1 MNIASQ
7 QDFAEL
13 DLNTR
18 VSDLVRRSA
27 VTCAP
32 ETTLEKVF
40 KVMDQSSAGSIVV
53 VKVGR
58 LEGIL
63 TRYDLIRR
71 ILVPKVD
78 QSTPI
83 SEVMSRGVHFV
94 QADTLVIDAM
104 LIMARL
110 GIRHLPVLR
119 DGHMIGMVS
128 ERDLVAYQRTSLRG
142 LSVTIA
148 RAKRLE
154 DLKQASKR
162 VIDMAQRMLS
172 QGLGAT
178 SLARMVSHLNDAMTR
193 RVIEI
198 IEEKHEGNHAEPLPP
213 WVWLALGS
221 EGREEQTVATDQD
234 NAIIFAGDGDLYRD
248 RFMAFAER
256 INKGLAEIGFPLCK
270 GGVMAMN
277 AKWCRNRVEWREEIT
292 SWFEKPTPEAV
303 LDSHTFLDFRPLA
316 GDVGL
321 ADDLRKWV
329 LTEMPKHPRFMRAV
343 AEDSL
348 RNSVNQLPKLF
359 WLTGIARWLRKRGLE
374 VEWMSPKEI
383 DIKKW
388 GTAPVVAWARA
399 LGQAIGTK
407 ALSTD
412 GRIAALFEAGKLQR
426 SEVQRY
432 REAFD
437 LVQRFRLRAQLTSV
451 GQDNVLNLDALSL
464 HDVEKLTD
472 ALATLTHLRQSVGL
486 SFRI

>member
-27 VTCAP
+27 VTCSP

-40 KVMDQSSAGSIVV
+40 KLMDQTSAGSIVV
-53 VKVGR
+53 VKDGR

-83 SEVMSRGVHFV
+83 SGVMSRGVHYV

-104 LIMARL
+104 LTMARL
-110 GIRHLPVLR
+110 GIRHLPVVR
-119 DGHMIGMVS
+119 DGQMIGMVS

-154 DLKQASKR
+154 DLKQVSKQ
-162 VIDMAQRMLS
+162 VIDMARRMLS

-256 INKGLAEIGFPLCK
+256 INKGLAEIGFPLCE

-277 AKWCRNRVEWREEIT
+277 AKWCRNRVEW
-292 SWFEKPTPEAV
+292 
-303 LDSHTFLDFRPLA
+303 
-316 GDVGL
+316 
-321 ADDLRKWV
+321 
-329 LTEMPKHPRFMRAV
+329 
-343 AEDSL
+343 
-348 RNSVNQLPKLF
+348 
-359 WLTGIARWLRKRGLE
+359 
-374 VEWMSPKEI
+374 
-383 DIKKW
+383 
-388 GTAPVVAWARA
+388 
-399 LGQAIGTK
+399 
-407 ALSTD
+407 
-412 GRIAALFEAGKLQR
+412 
-426 SEVQRY
+426 
-432 REAFD
+432 
-437 LVQRFRLRAQLTSV
+437 
-451 GQDNVLNLDALSL
+451 
-464 HDVEKLTD
+464 
-472 ALATLTHLRQSVGL
+472 
-486 SFRI
+486 